1 MRTELNR
8 AQNELEDGLIQVD
21 QQENGGKEE

>member
-8 AQNELEDGLIQVD
+8 AQKELEDGLIQVD